1 MHYAF
6 FFLIYLFYIIF
17 LPSCS
22 RGFITPQ
29 IKRPNCVL
37 YAVKRKKKKNP
48 KLIHITVSSDNEIGK
63 KGEVKQVKLSHAF
76 NYIIPQRLG
85 YRSTTDELV
94 EKEKEDNTL
103 KYIDDIRTSFI
114 WTYKK
119 KLNDLNILF
128 HFKKDQKFAVTQD
141 DLINYLLT
149 RGLIREND
157 DVYEKIESKKIKL
170 TDFGTYPIKYTFI
183 NNISINMSIH
193 IIKTG

>member
-6 FFLIYLFYIIF
+6 FFLIYIFYIIF
-17 LPSCS
+17 LLSCS

-29 IKRPNCVL
+29 IKSSSCVL
-37 YAVKRKKKKNP
+37 YAIRKKKKKNP
-48 KLIHITVSSDNEIGK
+48 KLIHITLSSDNEIGK

-94 EKEKEDNTL
+94 EKEKKDNTL

-128 HFKKDQKFAVTQD
+128 HFKKDQKVAVTQD

-183 NNISINMSIH
+183 NNISINISIH